1 MTMALPLAFAACT
14 SEEFESYD
22 SNVSL
27 AQRTEIGQ
35 VDLTFGFGDAQTR
48 WDAGLNEEVSD
59 VLGAALI
66 DAPKTTPINDPDK
79 GKWETH
85 FNITD
90 YISTNYPYTFN
101 GERWTS
107 PAKLVEGSY
116 LFYAPYANDH
126 QVRTAIEY
134 AAPVKQNVTVE
145 NGKVVAMSG
154 IADMGKNFTNPF
166 YFGYKFF
173 DATDDNRN
181 VQVTLRHVFAY
192 PKFTLKNETG
202 EPVTITRILVQDGN
216 NSIPAEG
223 EFRNSAIAA
232 DMNNTEEGWGAA
244 DDLNMKYNLKTTDLL
259 NTNAETYKTTNLVR
273 ADLEEAVTIADGAS
287 MEVNIV
293 MPAMAF
299 AQNDMTVYFVTES
312 GKAYTG
318 SNSTTT
324 INLVPGRNYP
334 AEDYQQ
340 NGTLKSSAGQLL
352 TTTIDE
358 TDQLVD
364 APYIVTSTQEL
375 IDAINDTP
383 ANLTSHLKL
392 TIAGEVEFNETVL
405 RTIAEVMSQPV
416 VLIGKVDI
424 VGGSATA
431 PLNID
436 QKVIFDEADVTGNVI
451 FDNDMIA
458 YDKLTVAENAALVVT
473 NINENGYN
481 KEGET
486 RNNTTIINNG
496 TLTLVDAVEDVKNY
510 GELIIN
516 QRTVDSQIVSGKFTD
531 LETDDEKPQTVT
543 LNTNYTYTGNELSG
557 TWTVAEGYTLTLGA
571 AATLPYESTLTVN
584 GRLAGQA
591 LTVSG
596 TMDVEGTIANSV
608 TVSGKV
614 DDPATTTVNERKEA
628 IVNMK
633 SGAMLLGTIQGQS
646 DENTD
651 AQIVNIADSSVGLAM
666 GTFINT
672 DLKAQYTHNGN
683 ITKPADL
690 NVPAQV
696 NTVIIDGDINAA
708 DDTRLTLTSIREV
721 VVEGNVNATN
731 GNVTFETA
739 GSSKV
744 TIEGDVYAG
753 KNVKF
758 ENATKIEVEGTLV
771 TSTTDGKITAKDVT
785 EATLG
790 GLRLNGGQWG
800 DVSNLEKLT
809 IEGDVQ
815 LYQTMD
821 MGTAE
826 LVLKGNV
833 TIAKDIE
840 LRLST
845 TTTIDGDVTVE
856 GAGKM
861 IYDGDASE
869 GRITINAG
877 AVLRNGGTIEG
888 NAKKSLAFSSEEAEA
903 GKAAGQMYNNG
914 EVNYSKYTYGQHG
927 WWHGKDAN
935 KGAGN

>member
-1 MTMALPLAFAACT
+1 MRTKHVLMTMALPLAFAACT

-22 SNVSL
+22 NNVSL

-35 VDLTFGFGDAQTR
+35 VDLSFGYGEADTR

-66 DAPKTTPINDPDK
+66 DAPKDAPINDPDK

-181 VQVTLRHVFAY
+181 VQVGLRHVFAY

-202 EPVTITRILVQDGN
+202 EPVTITRILVKDEN

-223 EFRNSAIAA
+223 EFNNSEIAKV
-232 DMNNTEEGWGAA
+232 MNNTEEGWGAA
-244 DDLNMKYNLKTTDLL
+244 QNLNMQYNLKTTDLL
-259 NTNAETYKTTNLVR
+259 RTTNAETYKTTNLVR
-273 ADLEEAVTIADGAS
+273 ADLDEAVTIADGAS

-299 AQNDMTVYFVTES
+299 AQNKMTVYFVTES

-324 INLVPGRNYP
+324 INLVPGRTYP

-358 TDQLVD
+358 NDQLVN

-383 ANLTSHLKL
+383 ANLQTTLEL

-416 VLIGKVDI
+416 KLIGKVSI

-431 PLNID
+431 PLDID

-451 FDNDMIA
+451 FDNNMIE
-458 YDKLTVAENAALVVT
+458 YDELTVAEDAALVVT
-473 NINENGYN
+473 DINENGA
-481 KEGET
+481 
-486 RNNTTIINNG
+486 NTTITNKG
-496 TLTLVDAVEDVKNY
+496 TLTLVDAVKGVKNY

-543 LNTNYTYTGNELSG
+543 LNTNYNYTGNELSG

-596 TMDVEGTIANSV
+596 TMDVEGTIANNV

-614 DDPATTTVNERKEA
+614 DDPVTTTVNEREEA

-633 SGAMLLGTIQGQS
+633 SGAMLLGTIQGQNGA
-646 DENTD
+646 NTD

-666 GTFINT
+666 GTFANT
-672 DLKAQYTHNGN
+672 NLKAQYTHNGN

-708 DDTRLTLTSIREV
+708 DDTRLTLTSIKEV

-731 GNVTFETA
+731 YPVTFETA
-739 GSSKV
+739 TSSSKV

-753 KNVKF
+753 KNVNF
-758 ENATKIEVEGTLV
+758 ENATEVEIEGTLV
-771 TSTTDGKITAKDVT
+771 TSTTEGKITAASVT

-800 DVSNLEKLT
+800 DVSKLTKLT

-815 LYQTMD
+815 LYQTMS
-821 MGTAE
+821 MGETPE
-826 LVLKGNV
+826 LILQGDV
-833 TIAKDIE
+833 TIAKGIE
-840 LRLST
+840 LRLSQK
-845 TTTIDGDVTVE
+845 TTIDGNVTIE
-856 GAGKM
+856 GSGKVVYNGTSVDGQ
-861 IYDGDASE
+861 IY
-869 GRITINAG
+869 INAG
-877 AVLRNGGTIEG
+877 CTLINETIIEG
-888 NAKKSLAFSSEEAEA
+888 NSNKGINFQSKEETGKKR
-903 GKAAGQMYNNG
+903 GQMINNG
-914 EVNYSKYTYGQHG
+914 TINNALYGYSGND
-927 WWHGKDAN
+927 WWQGDGAN
-935 KGAGN
+935 IKA